1 VIDVP
6 LAEGK
11 SSLNRLLL
19 SGCSLTN
26 KALQILAS
34 KIPGKLNR
42 LTYLDVSNNDQL
54 TTESL
59 SFIAAMISS
68 PGTIF
73 LLTQLNR
80 SRKRKSTPLDPAFGT
95 AFET

>member
-1 VIDVP
+1 MV
-6 LAEGK
+6 EGK

-34 KIPGKLNR
+34 NLPGKLDR
-42 LTYLDVSNNDQL
+42 LTYLDVSSNDQL

-59 SFIAAMISS
+59 SYIAAMISS

-80 SRKRKSTPLDPAFGT
+80 SRKHKSTPLDPAFGDS
-95 AFET
+95 FET